1 MGEQNIKLTTFP
13 QALIKQYPNRTRV
26 FFFNTVMCLP
36 AHAFEV
42 FFSSYKL
49 RKGEKK
55 IVIHFYH
62 YISHFL
68 QLY

>member
-42 FFSSYKL
+42 FFQAINSGKGKKKL
-49 RKGEKK
+49 
-55 IVIHFYH
+55 
-62 YISHFL
+62 
-68 QLY
+68 